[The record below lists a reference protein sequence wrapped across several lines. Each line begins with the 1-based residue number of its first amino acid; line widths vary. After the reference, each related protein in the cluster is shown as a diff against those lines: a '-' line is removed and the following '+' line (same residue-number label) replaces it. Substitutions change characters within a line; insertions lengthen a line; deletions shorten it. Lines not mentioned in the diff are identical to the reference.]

1 MDESVSDAAILRRVI
16 DSVPA
21 LIGYWDADLR
31 NLAANEAYVE
41 YFGLT
46 PEQAR
51 GMHIRD
57 VLGPEVYE
65 LNRPHIE
72 AVLAGEPQQFDRTLV
87 DVHGVTRYTQA
98 TYVPEIVDGRVRG
111 FSVHVAD
118 VSRRVEAERARDAAV
133 SLFETSMHH
142 AAIGQAV
149 VGTDGHWL
157 QVNQALCALTGYT
170 ADELRQLTFRDIT
183 HPDDVE
189 SADRHLAQL
198 LDGSRTHI
206 QSEKR
211 YLRKDGS
218 VVWVQRN
225 AVVVRGTGGEGII
238 IAQIQDITRRKTA
251 ENELARLAV
260 TDALTGLGNRHRLMA
275 EIDGHTSG
283 PLGLLFLDLDGFKRV
298 NDTYGHGAGDEL
310 LVAVARRIA
319 DEIDPADLACR
330 IGGDEFVVLVRSRSS
345 GPDIELYRSAL
356 KSAVTGVHRLP
367 SVPAPIT
374 IAASVGSS
382 WSADGDHTA
391 LLRAADEHMYAD
403 KSRADDVATAG

>member
-1 MDESVSDAAILRRVI
+1 MGVQVDETGSDADILRRVI

-21 LIGYWDADLR
+21 LIGYWSADLR

-46 PEQAR
+46 PEKAR

-57 VLGPEVYE
+57 VLGPEVHE
-65 LNRPHIE
+65 LNRPYIE
-72 AVLAGEPQQFDRTLV
+72 AALAGTPQQFDRTLI
-87 DVHGVTRYTQA
+87 DVHGMVRHTQA

-111 FSVHVAD
+111 FFVHVAE
-118 VSRRVEAERARDAAV
+118 VSRRVEAERARDEAI

-149 VGTDGHWL
+149 VGTDGRWL
-157 QVNQALCALTGYT
+157 QVNQALCELTGYT
-170 ADELRQLTFRDIT
+170 AEELQELSFRDIT

-189 SADRHLAQL
+189 AADRHLAQL

-225 AVVVRGTGGEGII
+225 AVIVRGTGADGIV
-238 IAQIQDITRRKTA
+238 IAQIQDITRRKVA
-251 ENELARLAV
+251 ESELARLAV
-260 TDALTGLGNRHRLMA
+260 TDALTGLGNRHLLMA
-275 EIDGHTSG
+275 QIGRHDAG

-298 NDTYGHGAGDEL
+298 NDTHGHGVGDEL

-319 DEIDPADLACR
+319 DGIDPADLACR
-330 IGGDEFVVLVRSRSS
+330 IGGDEFVVLIRSATSS
-345 GPDIELYRSAL
+345 SEIEQYRSEL
-356 KSAVTGVHRLP
+356 KAAVTGTYRLT
-367 SVPAPIT
+367 SAPIV
-374 IAASVGSS
+374 IEVAASVGSS
-382 WSADGDHTA
+382 WSADGDHSA
-391 LLRAADEHMYAD
+391 LLRAADKHMYAD
-403 KSRADDVATAG
+403 KSGAS

>member
-1 MDESVSDAAILRRVI
+1 MDETGSDADILRRVI
-16 DSVPA
+16 DNVPA

-31 NLAANEAYVE
+31 NLAANQAYVD

-46 PEQAR
+46 PEKAR

-65 LNRPHIE
+65 LNRPYIE
-72 AVLAGEPQQFDRTLV
+72 AALAGTPQQFDRTLI
-87 DVHGVTRYTQA
+87 DVHGEVRHTQA

-111 FSVHVAD
+111 FFVHVAE
-118 VSRRVEAERARDAAV
+118 VSRRVEAERERDEAI

-149 VGTDGHWL
+149 VGTDGRWL
-157 QVNQALCALTGYT
+157 QVNQALCELTGYT
-170 ADELRQLTFRDIT
+170 AEELQELSFRDIT
-183 HPDDVE
+183 HPDDVAA
-189 SADRHLAQL
+189 ADRHLAQL

-225 AVVVRGTGGEGII
+225 AVVVRGTGIEGII
-238 IAQIQDITRRKTA
+238 IAQIQDITRRKVA

-260 TDALTGLGNRHRLMA
+260 TDALTDLGNRHLLMT
-275 EIDGHTSG
+275 EIDSHTTG

-298 NDTYGHGAGDEL
+298 NDTHGHGAGDAL

-319 DEIDPADLACR
+319 DGIDPADLACR
-330 IGGDEFVVLVRSRSS
+330 IGGDEFVVLVRSATSNADIERYRSS
-345 GPDIELYRSAL
+345 L
-356 KSAVTGVHRLP
+356 KAAVTGVYRLP
-367 SVPAPIT
+367 SVPGPIT
-374 IAASVGSS
+374 VTASVGSS
-382 WSADGDHTA
+382 WSADGGHSA

-403 KSRADDVATAG
+403 KSGAL